1 MLLGFLFEKCN
12 NFAKKKNCIYFQS
25 FLYFAGENNA
35 PENGQNPLAEGEANP
50 EGEGHDAASDSGA
63 SNHSDKNEPMP
74 TLESLEPSNN
84 G

>member
-1 MLLGFLFEKCN
+1 MCYLYKKIAN
-12 NFAKKKNCIYFQS
+12 NKFFS
-25 FLYFAGENNA
+25 DFAGENNA

-50 EGEGHDAASDSGA
+50 DGEGQDAASDSGT